1 MITEIT
7 TTRRRDVIT
16 SQACKALGM
25 SLICRRP
32 NRDAKPPF
40 EGVLLSW
47 RLDHETAL
55 KDIQGR
61 NLILPLTRATQRRK
75 AKRLSYKASL
85 AVMPRNQNRIHDGQ
99 EWTYLGRSLSTSQS
113 GQELTQWTN

>member
-7 TTRRRDVIT
+7 NTRRRDGIE
-16 SQACKALGM
+16 SQACIALGM

-32 NRDAKPPF
+32 NQDAKPPF
-40 EGVLLSW
+40 EGVLSSW
-47 RLDHETAL
+47 RLNHETAL

-61 NLILPLTRATQRRK
+61 ALALPLTRTTQRRTI
-75 AKRLSYKASL
+75 KRLGHKASL

-99 EWTYLGRSLSTSQS
+99 EWTYLGRSLPTSQS
-113 GQELTQWTN
+113 GQE

>member
-7 TTRRRDVIT
+7 YTRRRDVLT
-16 SQACKALGM
+16 SQACMTLGM
-25 SLICRRP
+25 SLICRRT
-32 NRDAKPPF
+32 NYYAKPPF

-47 RLDHETAL
+47 KLDHETAL

-61 NLILPLTRATQRRK
+61 ALALPLTRTTQRRTT
-75 AKRLSYKASL
+75 KRLGHKASL

-99 EWTYLGRSLSTSQS
+99 EWTYLGRSLPASQS
-113 GQELTQWTN
+113 GQE